1 MVCIKNSDEIDILSV
16 TLTFLDILLFDLSLQ
31 LTDYIGRNQTIVEQM
46 ALVTI
51 QFQLDWGQN
60 HERIFEFSS
69 FFFVYFRSK
78 TALGK

>member
-16 TLTFLDILLFDLSLQ
+16 TLTFLDIFLFDLSLQ

-51 QFQLDWGQN
+51 QFQLDLGQSP
-60 HERIFEFSS
+60 EQIFNFLS
-69 FFFVYFRSK
+69 FFYVCIRSK